1 MEMTGDDAMVISS
14 GDDHEEVVP
23 PSLRLIAGAAF
34 YSPCKAHP
42 SEECNFYCGVCQ
54 VARCKQCQIH
64 HGSKHKMIRAYKFGK
79 YASFQL
85 DDLESE
91 WDVSDICRYFF
102 NNRFVAF
109 VHKRGDRIARFH
121 GQSDPRKCKSCE
133 HRFNRRRQSPD
144 TMFKYCSVACK
155 VQAVTKSF
163 RKRPKKQEN
172 PQRAPFY

>member
-34 YSPCKAHP
+34 YGQCKAHP
-42 SEECNFYCGVCQ
+42 FEECNLYCGVCQ
-54 VARCKQCQIH
+54 
-64 HGSKHKMIRAYKFGK
+64 AYKFGK
-79 YASFQL
+79 HASFQL
-85 DDLESE
+85 DDLASG

-109 VHKRGDRIARFH
+109 VHKRGDRIARSH

-133 HRFNRRRQSPD
+133 HRFNRRRQLPD

-163 RKRPKKQEN
+163 RIRPKKQEN